1 MDRYIIIS
9 EHTAE
14 DCRMVVKE
22 FVHYHAGFLTNFEWG
37 CYDNDHHAYTIL
49 EAENHAQALMAV
61 PPALRNKA
69 RAIKLTHFKPR
80 EGKDTAHQSA

>member
-37 CYDNDHHAYTIL
+37 CYDNDHHAYAML

-61 PPALRNKA
+61 PPAFRSKA
-69 RAIKLTHFKPR
+69 KAIKLTHFKPR
-80 EGKDTAHQSA
+80 EGKDKIHQSS